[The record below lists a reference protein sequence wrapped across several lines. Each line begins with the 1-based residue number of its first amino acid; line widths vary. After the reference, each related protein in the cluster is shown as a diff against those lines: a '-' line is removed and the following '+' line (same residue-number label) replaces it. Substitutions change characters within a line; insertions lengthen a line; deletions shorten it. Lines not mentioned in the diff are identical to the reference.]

1 MASHSMSLSSV
12 RTGLVAIALSVL
24 TPLAVWA
31 QKGPAPAVATAPV
44 PVEANKASQAEL
56 EMVKGIGPQLSGQ
69 LISVRATQPYKDWSD
84 FIQRTSG
91 VGAKRAAKLSS
102 AGLTVNG
109 TSYNAPATAGA
120 GAPPSPARPVPQV
133 ARAASQ

>member
-1 MASHSMSLSSV
+1 MASHSLSLSSV
-12 RTGLVAIALSVL
+12 RTGLVAVALSVL

-44 PVEANKASQAEL
+44 PVEVNKASQAEL

-69 LISVRATQPYKDWSD
+69 LLSIRTTQPYKDWGD

-91 VGAKRAAKLSS
+91 VGPKRAAKLSS

-109 TSYNAPATAGA
+109 TSYTAPATAG
-120 GAPPSPARPVPQV
+120 GAPISPARPAPQV